1 MRAAIKRVAGLAA
14 SLSLASLAGFGTWAA
29 AQQQSAGAPAPGAQ
43 GERSRERTS
52 TTGFLLKID
61 PALSES
67 HTVPSGMLPAYG
79 RAQRIEGRTDDEIRL
94 VGEAELR
101 RGGTVIR
108 ADRLSYFQAE
118 DELFAVGHVRVAR
131 DGNVFTGPE
140 LRLRID
146 ANEGSF
152 ISPSYYLALDGGG
165 RGRAERIDFLGPGRT
180 FLRAATYT
188 TCTPDSPDWELV
200 SRSLL
205 LDQNDG
211 EGSARSAVLRFRDTP
226 VLAAPFLTFPLGDE
240 RRTGF
245 LTPSFSITSRSG
257 GEVVTPWYWNI
268 AHNRDL
274 TVSPS
279 VSLRRGARLGTEF
292 RYLEPSFAGEA
303 RFDLNPD
310 DAITGEARYFWQS
323 RHGFRDFFGWSGG
336 WDVRGVSDD
345 NYFVD
350 YSSNITTSA
359 DRVLPRVLSASRSLS
374 EQWSVGLAVQKYQAI
389 LDARP
394 GPFERE
400 PQVQFNFVDREL
412 GPFTLI
418 SPLELTRFVAPDP
431 RRAGGWRTLANP
443 QLSLPLRFPGWFAIP
458 KVSLHASRYGIDDR
472 AGGEIELN
480 RVVPTFS
487 FDTGL
492 TFERD
497 FRWADKDY
505 TQTLEPRLFY
515 VRTPFRDQSAFPVFD
530 TAVADFNFSQLFAE
544 NTFVGND
551 RIADVNQLTAAAISR
566 LIDPMTGAEGIRT
579 AAGFRH
585 YFTDQTVSIPGVSP
599 RSDRRSDLLIAAT
612 GPIGLSS
619 NFDAGLQYSFATT
632 RVPRV
637 SFAWRHQ
644 PSQDRLLN
652 VALRY
657 RAEQLGQADLSARW
671 PVSGGWNALGRLNYS
686 FLTSGVDPISG
697 IPNSRGPVEVLSGF
711 EYLASCWGA
720 RVVAQRFR
728 TSVSESTTALF
739 LQLELTGVGRI
750 GQNPINILQR
760 NIPGYRVPQGPEPP
774 TSRYIGYE

>member
-1 MRAAIKRVAGLAA
+1 MRAAMKRVAGWAFATVVLVCAGSGVSA
-14 SLSLASLAGFGTWAA
+14 QQWPADSGRSSVLSAPSSVDGATAGF
-29 AQQQSAGAPAPGAQ
+29 
-43 GERSRERTS
+43 R
-52 TTGFLLKID
+52 LKLD
-61 PALSES
+61 PALSE
-67 HTVPSGMLPAYG
+67 TGLPPAETLPAYG
-79 RAQRIEGRTDDEIRL
+79 RAQRIEGSASDEVRL
-94 VGEAELR
+94 IGEAEMR

-108 ADRLSYFQAE
+108 ADRLSYFEAD
-118 DELFAVGHVRVAR
+118 DELFAVGHVRVSRA
-131 DGNVFTGPE
+131 GSLFTGPE

-165 RGRAERIDFLGPGRT
+165 RGRADRIDFLGPGRSL
-180 FLRAATYT
+180 LRAATYT

-200 SRSLL
+200 SRTLL
-205 LDQNDG
+205 LDQNEG
-211 EGSARSAVLRFRDTP
+211 EGKARSAVLRFRDTP
-226 VLAAPFLTFPLGDE
+226 VLAAPFMSFPLGDE

-245 LTPSFSITSRSG
+245 LSPSFSITSRSG
-257 GEVVTPWYWNI
+257 GEVTTPWYWNI

-274 TVSPS
+274 TLSPS
-279 VSLRRGARLGTEF
+279 VSVRRGMRMGAEY
-292 RYLEPSFAGEA
+292 RYLERSYSGEA

-310 DAITGEARYFWQS
+310 DAITGEQRYYWQS

-336 WDVRGVSDD
+336 WDLRGVSDD

-359 DRVLPRVLSASRSLS
+359 DRVLPRTVAASRSLS
-374 EQWSVGLAVQKYQAI
+374 ENWSMGLSVQKYQAI

-400 PQVQFNFVDREL
+400 PQVQFNYIDREL
-412 GPFTLI
+412 GGFTLVT
-418 SPLELTRFVAPDP
+418 PLEFTRFVPPDP
-431 RRAGGWRTLANP
+431 SRAGGWRALAHP
-443 QLSLPLRFPGWFAIP
+443 QLSLPFRFPGWFAIP
-458 KVSLHASRYGIDDR
+458 KISLHASRYGIDDLQ
-472 AGGEIELN
+472 GGEVALT
-480 RVVPTFS
+480 RALPTFS

-497 FRWADKDY
+497 FRWGDKDY

-515 VRTPFRDQSAFPVFD
+515 VRTPFRDQTAFPVFD

-566 LIDPMTGAEGIRT
+566 FIDPATGAEGIRT
-579 AAGFRH
+579 ATGFRH
-585 YFTDQTVSIPGVSP
+585 YFTDQTVSIAGVSP
-599 RSDRRSDLLIAAT
+599 RTDRRSDLLIAAT
-612 GPIGLSS
+612 GPLGGFSS
-619 NFDAGLQYSFATT
+619 FDAGLQYSFATT

-637 SFAWRHQ
+637 SLAWRHQ
-644 PSQDRLLN
+644 PSRDQLLN

-657 RAEQLGQADLSARW
+657 RAEQLGQADISARW

-697 IPNSRGPVEVLSGF
+697 IPNARGPVEVLSGF

-728 TSVSESTTALF
+728 TSVADSTTAIF

-760 NIPGYRVPQGPEPP
+760 NIPGYRVPQGPEQP